1 MKFWHAEY
9 VSRNSL
15 LGTLPD
21 RSNLAVTYKHL
32 KELDQRSQVQVS
44 HLHFLPATNLHLIC
58 LERTMSELKPLLLGS
73 MFALLVVSA
82 SPAQVTI
89 DVSKITCDQYVLDK
103 VTDFRTITAWLH
115 GFYSGRR
122 NNTVID
128 VQELERIADK
138 VEEYCRSHRDM
149 ALMQAVETTLG
160 ETGRLAPRSK
170 PNNRR
175 DEN

>member
-1 MKFWHAEY
+1 M
-9 VSRNSL
+9 
-15 LGTLPD
+15 
-21 RSNLAVTYKHL
+21 
-32 KELDQRSQVQVS
+32 
-44 HLHFLPATNLHLIC
+44 
-58 LERTMSELKPLLLGS
+58 LEQKPLLLGS

-82 SPAQVTI
+82 APAQVTI

-160 ETGRLAPRSK
+160 RIAATFHGTLT
-170 PNNRR
+170 
-175 DEN
+175 

>member
-1 MKFWHAEY
+1 
-9 VSRNSL
+9 
-15 LGTLPD
+15 
-21 RSNLAVTYKHL
+21 
-32 KELDQRSQVQVS
+32 
-44 HLHFLPATNLHLIC
+44 
-58 LERTMSELKPLLLGS
+58 MSELKPLLLGS

-82 SPAQVTI
+82 APAQVTI

-103 VTDFRTITAWLH
+103 VTDFRTITAWLD

-128 VQELERIADK
+128 VQALERIAEK

>member
-1 MKFWHAEY
+1 M
-9 VSRNSL
+9 VR
-15 LGTLPD
+15 D
-21 RSNLAVTYKHL
+21 
-32 KELDQRSQVQVS
+32 LDQRSQVQVS
-44 HLHFLPATNLHLIC
+44 QLHFLPATNLHLIC

-82 SPAQVTI
+82 APAQVTI

>member
-1 MKFWHAEY
+1 
-9 VSRNSL
+9 
-15 LGTLPD
+15 
-21 RSNLAVTYKHL
+21 
-32 KELDQRSQVQVS
+32 
-44 HLHFLPATNLHLIC
+44 
-58 LERTMSELKPLLLGS
+58 

-82 SPAQVTI
+82 ALAQVTI

-128 VQELERIADK
+128 VQGLQQIADN

-149 ALMQAVETTLG
+149 PLMQAVETTLG
-160 ETGRLAPRSK
+160 GGDRAAGSK
-170 PNNRR
+170 K
-175 DEN
+175 

>member
-1 MKFWHAEY
+1 
-9 VSRNSL
+9 
-15 LGTLPD
+15 
-21 RSNLAVTYKHL
+21 
-32 KELDQRSQVQVS
+32 
-44 HLHFLPATNLHLIC
+44 
-58 LERTMSELKPLLLGS
+58 MSELKPLLLGS
-73 MFALLVVSA
+73 MFAPLVVSA
-82 SPAQVTI
+82 APAQVTI

-128 VQELERIADK
+128 VQALERIADK

-160 ETGRLAPRSK
+160 GGDRAAGSK
-170 PNNRR
+170 K
-175 DEN
+175 

>member
-1 MKFWHAEY
+1 MGSFRPIRVE
-9 VSRNSL
+9 V
-15 LGTLPD
+15 T
-21 RSNLAVTYKHL
+21 SND
-32 KELDQRSQVQVS
+32 LDQRIRVPVNQ
-44 HLHFLPATNLHLIC
+44 LHFLPATNLHLIC

-82 SPAQVTI
+82 APAQVTI

-160 ETGRLAPRSK
+160 GGDRAVGSK
-170 PNNRR
+170 K
-175 DEN
+175 